1 MDDLHLKLQ
10 LTAEDVRFVREQFLS
25 AADAKIKVHLP
36 QMTFEGQDKPKEDPM
51 RTKVEQLVKEFIHE
65 SFELTRHG
73 MMVDGVDMS
82 KRPVLRDDLAA
93 PREEIEP
100 FDFELNDNLRQLY
113 GKVDALTLEI
123 ARLRKT
129 LPAEATKVYSEALEK
144 RRLSQKQQEDDISK
158 DLQREVDALDDEFDA
173 TESEERRKQLDQIKQ
188 DYYGVIEQLGTLIKT
203 VPESKAQLDQLDETV
218 EFLKNA

>member
-25 AADAKIKVHLP
+25 ATDAKINGHLP

-51 RTKVEQLVKEFIHE
+51 RSKVEQLVKEFIHE

-82 KRPVLRDDLAA
+82 TRPVLRDDLAA

-113 GKVDALTLEI
+113 RKVDDLTLEI
-123 ARLRKT
+123 ARLRRT
-129 LPAEATKVYSEALEK
+129 LPLEATVAFSNALKTRQE
-144 RRLSQKQQEDDISK
+144 SQKQAEALIQKETEETVDG
-158 DLQREVDALDDEFDA
+158 LEEEVDRV
-173 TESEERRKQLDQIKQ
+173 ESEARLEQLLQIKQ
-188 DYYGVIEQLGTLIKT
+188 DYYGVIEKLGTLIRT
-203 VPESKAQLDQLDETV
+203 LPESKAQIDQLDETLK
-218 EFLKNA
+218 FLNK